1 MNTKNALA
9 APCLLIAAM
18 VILILF
24 RSVIFAS
31 GGVLYEGPGQEDPSQ
46 MEQLETG
53 EAEANYVSL
62 NAVRYKPDQFFI
74 LSVISNVFAFLFPA
88 AFYIK
93 LKGAGHS
100 KNLKLSLPKAK
111 YVPFAICM
119 FLALVAG
126 TVLISSVSLGIMGG
140 EADIEGT
147 LPNLFYTGGKPA
159 YELGVMVSFVLLPA
173 FCEEFFFRSVL
184 SAEYEQQGAIA
195 AAAIGSAAFALA
207 HFSLKFFLVYLFAAV
222 IFYITAKITNS
233 APLAMILHAGYN
245 FFCIYLWDKFLGSLR
260 FEQNRTIFVFINA
273 IVFIICIALVLGS
286 LETIY
291 YKKAY
296 NNDPSP
302 LPREK
307 SERRFDAAARFFSPL
322 LSPTFIIAIIIF
334 FVYVNIQ

>member
-1 MNTKNALA
+1 VNTKNALT
-9 APCLLIAAM
+9 APCLLVAAM
-18 VILILF
+18 AILILF

-31 GGVLYEGPGQEDPSQ
+31 DGVLYEGPEQESHAQ
-46 MEQLETG
+46 TETG
-53 EAEANYVSL
+53 ETQTGYISL
-62 NAVRYKPDQFFI
+62 NNIKYKPDQFFI
-74 LSVISNVFAFLFPA
+74 LSVISNIFAFLFPC

-100 KNLKLSLPKAK
+100 KNLKLSRPKAK

-126 TVLISSVSLGIMGG
+126 TMLISSVSLGLMGT

-147 LPNLFYTGGKPA
+147 LPNVFYTGGNPA
-159 YELGVMVSFVLLPA
+159 YELGVMITFVLLPA

-184 SAEYEQQGAIA
+184 SAEYEPQGAIA
-195 AAAIGSAAFALA
+195 AAAIGSVAFALA
-207 HFSLKFFLVYLFAAV
+207 HFSLKFFPVYFFAAL
-222 IFYITAKITNS
+222 IFYMTAKITNS

-260 FEQNRTIFVFINA
+260 FEQNRAIFVFITA
-273 IVFIICIALVLGS
+273 IIFITCIALVLGS

-296 NNDPSP
+296 NNEPSP

-307 SERRFDAAARFFSPL
+307 SERSFEAAARFFSSL
-322 LSPTFIIAIIIF
+322 LSPTFIAAVIIF